1 VTQLTKRLPN
11 KLTIQNKLNR
21 GYIMGLFSRFTDIIN
36 ANLNNMLDKAEHPE
50 KMIRLIIGEMEETLV
65 EVRSTAAKNI
75 AEQKTL
81 ARKIKSAQ
89 EGVTHWHEKAELALS
104 KSRDD
109 LAKSALAQ
117 KHKCQTELTQLDD
130 ENEQLT
136 SLLSAIQ
143 EDAKRLQDKLNEAK
157 RRQEALLLRK
167 ESAEVR
173 LKIRETEVIHNIDE
187 AMAKFER
194 YQQKIDRLEA
204 QIESY
209 DLTEKKD
216 LSAQISELAQGDSV
230 DAELAEMKSK
240 VVNG

>member
-1 VTQLTKRLPN
+1 
-11 KLTIQNKLNR
+11 
-21 GYIMGLFSRFTDIIN
+21 MGLFSRFTDIVN
-36 ANLNNMLDKAEHPE
+36 ANLNSMLDKAEHPE

-81 ARKIKSAQ
+81 ARKVKVAQ
-89 EGVTHWHEKAELALS
+89 DGVVHWHSKAELALN

-117 KHKCQTELTQLDD
+117 KHKCQAELTELDG
-130 ENEQLT
+130 ENALLT
-136 SLLSAIQ
+136 DLLSAIQ
-143 EDAKRLQDKLNEAK
+143 EDAQRLQDKLNEAK
-157 RRQEALLLRK
+157 RRQEALMLRQ

-173 LKIRETEVIHNIDE
+173 LKVRETAVIHNIDE

-204 QIESY
+204 QVESY
-209 DLTEKKD
+209 DLTENKD
-216 LSAQISELAQGDSV
+216 LSAQISELEQDDSIE
-230 DAELAEMKSK
+230 AELAAMKKK

>member
-1 VTQLTKRLPN
+1 
-11 KLTIQNKLNR
+11 
-21 GYIMGLFSRFTDIIN
+21 MGLFSRFTDIVN
-36 ANLNNMLDKAEHPE
+36 ANLNSMLDKAEHPE

-81 ARKIKSAQ
+81 TRKVKAA
-89 EGVTHWHEKAELALS
+89 EDGVTHWHSKAEIALA

-117 KHKCQTELTQLDD
+117 KHKCQAELTQLNS
-130 ENEQLT
+130 ENEQL
-136 SLLSAIQ
+136 SGFLSDIQ
-143 EDAKRLQDKLNEAK
+143 EDAQRLQDKLSEAK
-157 RRQEALLLRK
+157 RRQEALMLRQ

-173 LKIRETEVIHNIDE
+173 LKMRETAVIHNIDE

-194 YQQKIDRLEA
+194 YQQKIDHLEA
-204 QIESY
+204 QVESY
-209 DLTEKKD
+209 DLTKNKD
-216 LSAQISELAQGDSV
+216 LSTQISELEQDDTV
-230 DAELAEMKSK
+230 EAELAEMKKK

>member
-1 VTQLTKRLPN
+1 
-11 KLTIQNKLNR
+11 
-21 GYIMGLFSRFTDIIN
+21 MGLFSRFTDIVN
-36 ANLNNMLDKAEHPE
+36 ANLNSMLDKAEHPE

-81 ARKIKSAQ
+81 ARKVKAAEDGI
-89 EGVTHWHEKAELALS
+89 THWHGKAEVALA

-117 KHKCQTELTQLDD
+117 KHKCQAELTQLNC
-130 ENEQLT
+130 ENEQL
-136 SLLSAIQ
+136 SEFLSAIQ
-143 EDAKRLQDKLNEAK
+143 EDAQRLQDKLNEAK
-157 RRQEALLLRK
+157 RRQEALMLRQ

-173 LKIRETEVIHNIDE
+173 LKMRETAVIHNIDE

-194 YQQKIDRLEA
+194 YQQKIDHLEA
-204 QIESY
+204 QVESY
-209 DLTEKKD
+209 DLTKNKD
-216 LSAQISELAQGDSV
+216 LSTQISELEQDDTV
-230 DAELAEMKSK
+230 EAELAEMKKK

>member
-1 VTQLTKRLPN
+1 
-11 KLTIQNKLNR
+11 
-21 GYIMGLFSRFTDIIN
+21 MGLFSRFTDIVN
-36 ANLNNMLDKAEHPE
+36 ANLNSMLDKAEHPE

-81 ARKIKSAQ
+81 ARKVKAAE
-89 EGVTHWHEKAELALS
+89 EGVSHWHDKAEIALA

-117 KHKCQTELTQLDD
+117 KHKCQAKLSQLNC
-130 ENEQLT
+130 ENEQLAEF
-136 SLLSAIQ
+136 LNAIQ
-143 EDAKRLQDKLNEAK
+143 DDAQRLQDKLNEAK
-157 RRQEALLLRK
+157 RRQEALMLRQ

-173 LKIRETEVIHNIDE
+173 LKVRETAIIHNIDE

-194 YQQKIDRLEA
+194 YQQKIDHLEA
-204 QIESY
+204 QVESY
-209 DLTEKKD
+209 DLTQNKD
-216 LSAQISELAQGDSV
+216 LSTQISELEQD
-230 DAELAEMKSK
+230 DNIEAELAEMKKK

>member
-1 VTQLTKRLPN
+1 
-11 KLTIQNKLNR
+11 
-21 GYIMGLFSRFTDIIN
+21 MGLFSRFTDIVN

-81 ARKIKSAQ
+81 TRKVKAAQ
-89 EGVTHWHEKAELALS
+89 DGVAHWHSKAELALS
-104 KSRDD
+104 KSRED

-117 KHKCQTELTQLDD
+117 KHKCQAELTELDV
-130 ENEQLT
+130 ENALLT
-136 SLLSAIQ
+136 DLLSAIQ
-143 EDAKRLQDKLNEAK
+143 EDAQRLQDKLNEAK
-157 RRQEALLLRK
+157 RRQEALLLRQ

-173 LKIRETEVIHNIDE
+173 LKVRETAVIHNIND

-204 QIESY
+204 QVESY
-209 DLTEKKD
+209 DLTQNKD
-216 LSAQISELAQGDSV
+216 LSTQISELEQDDSIE
-230 DAELAEMKSK
+230 AELAEMKKK